1 MADNQ
6 QRQPDNGNRMDRF
19 ERGLEHLL
27 AAQAKHEAS
36 AETRFQRAEAR
47 MDTLNEALT
56 RLVGVVDHLAE
67 AQRVDGEETDRR
79 FRETAER
86 FRDTDERLNALIKTV
101 DEMIRRRPPEAP
113 ST

>member
-27 AAQAKHEAS
+27 ATQAKHEAS
-36 AETRFQRAEAR
+36 AETRFQRAEERFQRAEAR

-79 FRETAER
+79 FR
-86 FRDTDERLNALIKTV
+86 DTDERLNALIKTV